1 MTGAWDE
8 NGERE
13 REREER
19 EREGD
24 QVNFIN
30 MWSFGTEQIL

>member
-13 REREER
+13 RGER

-30 MWSFGTEQIL
+30 MWSFGT